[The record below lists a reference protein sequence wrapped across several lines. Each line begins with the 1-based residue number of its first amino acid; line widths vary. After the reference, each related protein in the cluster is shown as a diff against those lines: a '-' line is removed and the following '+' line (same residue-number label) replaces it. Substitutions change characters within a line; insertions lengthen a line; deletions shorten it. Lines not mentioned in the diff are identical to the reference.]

1 MLRQIA
7 NVLFGFLLGIVVS
20 ISIETRNGNAQDLR
34 PGRPDEQK
42 PTLETIR
49 DVAEKIRACWVPPP
63 LNQAYQGMT
72 VTVRFILKGDG
83 DIIAEPRVAYATEGA
98 PAYERDVYRNS
109 VIAAFARCRPL
120 SLNAELR
127 RTIVGKLIWLR
138 FVDDRKIGKQAHSA
152 ENLIL

>member
-7 NVLFGFLLGIVVS
+7 NMLFGILLGTAIS
-20 ISIETRNGNAQDLR
+20 ISIATRNGNAQDLK
-34 PGRPDEQK
+34 PVDSQQK

-63 LNQAYQGMT
+63 LDQAYQGMS
-72 VTVRFILKGDG
+72 VTVRFILKADG

-120 SLNAELR
+120 ALNAELR

-138 FVDDRKIGKQAHSA
+138 FVDDRKIGKQAHLA
-152 ENLIL
+152 ENLIS